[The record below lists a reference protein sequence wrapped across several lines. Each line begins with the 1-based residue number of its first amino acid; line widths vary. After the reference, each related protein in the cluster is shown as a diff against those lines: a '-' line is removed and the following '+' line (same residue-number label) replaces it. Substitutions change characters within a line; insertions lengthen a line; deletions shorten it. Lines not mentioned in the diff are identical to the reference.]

1 MQCVVI
7 DVALIYVYIQGSVH
21 ISNFTIKY
29 SHI

>member
-7 DVALIYVYIQGSVH
+7 DVVLIYVYIQGAVH
-21 ISNFTIKY
+21 ISYFNIKY